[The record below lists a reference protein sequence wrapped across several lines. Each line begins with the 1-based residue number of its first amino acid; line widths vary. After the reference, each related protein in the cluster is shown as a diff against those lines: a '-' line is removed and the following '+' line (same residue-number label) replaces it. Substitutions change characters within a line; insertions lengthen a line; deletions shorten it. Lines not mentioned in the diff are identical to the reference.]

1 MRTDAEGSWKRQ
13 KRWRSWVAAA
23 VLLVVAS
30 PRLAAQDAGADALAQ
45 VLLEQLRRTAPPQAG
60 PSLVVEFAAPCAGAM
75 RATAEEC
82 VTPSAAQRALVAAL
96 ATTVYQLDSRE
107 ATARAA
113 RGYVH
118 GTRPAVCTQPGVRAP
133 LLYVGDVEHQADT
146 VRITYHTLL
155 SDADTDCRVAGGASV
170 RLTLL
175 RASAGAPSTLPKVLG
190 SEVLRYY

>member
-1 MRTDAEGSWKRQ
+1 MRTDAEESLKRQ
-13 KRWRSWVAAA
+13 KRWRSWVAAT
-23 VLLVVAS
+23 VLLVLAS

-45 VLLEQLRRTAPPQAG
+45 VLFEQLRRTAPPQAG

-75 RATAEEC
+75 RMSNDEC

-96 ATTVYQLDSRE
+96 ATTVYQLDSNE

-113 RGYVH
+113 RGYLND
-118 GTRPAVCTQPGVRAP
+118 TRPAVCTQPGVRAP
-133 LLYVGDVEHQADT
+133 LLYVGEVEQQADT

-155 SDADTDCRVAGGASV
+155 TDAGTDCRVAGGASL

-175 RASAGAPSTLPKVLG
+175 RASAGGSSTLPRVLG